1 MLSQNCNVGNS
12 EEEACD
18 ENLTERN
25 LQISMVQESF
35 EDEEWDYDDSLLDMS
50 KIKPSKTL
58 DVEVSNANDDE
69 VMYRRLTSE
78 DIRRFLGLSSNIH
91 YTRIRIE
98 KT

>member
-1 MLSQNCNVGNS
+1 
-12 EEEACD
+12 
-18 ENLTERN
+18 
-25 LQISMVQESF
+25 MVQESF